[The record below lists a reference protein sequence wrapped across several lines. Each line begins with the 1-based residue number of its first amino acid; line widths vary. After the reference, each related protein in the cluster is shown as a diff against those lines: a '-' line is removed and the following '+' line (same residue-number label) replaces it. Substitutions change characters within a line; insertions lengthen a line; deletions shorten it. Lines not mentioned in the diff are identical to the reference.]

1 MKVTEVSRR
10 YARALMALAKQK
22 GQHAR
27 ALQELELIAKIFN
40 ADAHTHAYFVSPIV
54 APDQKKTVIQ
64 NSFQG
69 KGLLDEVYNL
79 LLLLVEKNRLNK
91 FEEIVGAYEQQMD
104 LEQNITRGSVTSAKV
119 LTAADKKDLESK
131 ISKILNKKI
140 ILTYKED
147 PTLLGGV
154 VAQAGGWTF
163 DDSIETH
170 LIKLNEELNRRV
182 N

>member
-1 MKVTEVSRR
+1 MKISEVSRR
-10 YARALMALAKQK
+10 YAKALMALAKQK

-27 ALQELELIAKIFN
+27 AHSELEAIAKVFKT
-40 ADAHTHAYFVSPIV
+40 DATVHDYFLNPLIG
-54 APDQKKTVIQ
+54 PDAKLAVVK

-69 KGLLDEVYNL
+69 KGLSEEVYNTL
-79 LLLLVEKNRLNK
+79 LLLAEKNRMGK
-91 FEEIVGAYEQQMD
+91 FEEIVAAFEEQMD
-104 LEQNITRGSVTSAKV
+104 VEQNVTRGSVKSAKA
-119 LTAADKKDLESK
+119 LSEGDKKDLEGK
-131 ISKILNKKI
+131 ITKILNKKI

-154 VAQAGGWTF
+154 VAQVGGWTF

-170 LIKLNEELNRRV
+170 LIKLNEELNRRA

>member
-1 MKVTEVSRR
+1 MKITEVSRR
-10 YARALMALAKQK
+10 YAKALIALVKQQSK
-22 GQHAR
+22 HTQ
-27 ALQELELIAKIFN
+27 ALGELQAIAKIFK
-40 ADAHTHAYFVSPIV
+40 ADPSIRAYFESPLV
-54 APDQKKTVIQ
+54 GPEAKKMVVLNTFKTQ
-64 NSFQG
+64 
-69 KGLLDEVYNL
+69 GLLPEVFSL
-79 LLLLVEKNRLNK
+79 LTLLAEKDRMGQ
-91 FEEIVGAYEQQMD
+91 FEEIVEAYEQQMD
-104 LEQNITRGSVTSAKV
+104 VEQNITRGSVKSAKV
-119 LTAADKKDLESK
+119 LSDADKKDLEGRIGK
-131 ISKILNKKI
+131 LLNKKI

>member
-1 MKVTEVSRR
+1 MKITEVSRR

-22 GQHAR
+22 GQHTR
-27 ALQELELIAKIFN
+27 ALEELQVIAKIFN
-40 ADAHTHAYFVSPIV
+40 TDANTHEYFVSPV
-54 APDQKKTVIQ
+54 VGPEQKKAVIQ
-64 NSFQG
+64 NTFNG

-79 LLLLVEKNRLNK
+79 LLLLAEKNRLNK
-91 FEEIVGAYEQQMD
+91 FEEIVGGYEQQMD

-119 LTAADKKDLESK
+119 LTDADKKDLEGK
-131 ISKILNKKI
+131 IAKILNKKI

-170 LIKLNEELNRRV
+170 LIKMNEELNRRV